1 MNTMKLTGS
10 DNLAR
15 DQLFSQQDDPEILE
29 ISMIRNP
36 KVTRINPASSP
47 YASTPLE
54 REIVRLGE
62 IRSEMGRYGDISVL
76 QTFIPMKAEQSCV
89 DCHRKVNGHDLNVGE
104 VIGIIKLTTSLAGVT
119 GTVAD
124 DQRRIISGGVLFS
137 LLIGVTIFA
146 VAMSIVRP
154 IRSLVSATER
164 VAKGDFS
171 QKVINNTK
179 DEIGILTRSF
189 NHMTENLKG
198 YRKKLERKNLNLRIS
213 REIIEGM
220 STSLEPQ
227 NFLSSFSSAIRDII
241 PFDLTALFWSEGQE
255 SRLWINV
262 IGDEV
267 SEALIDEAR
276 EEIKNSVK
284 KIYGRIP
291 WEEPRL
297 IIFGNETVA
306 KTSYKNRRSD
316 IYPLYLEDNH
326 VIFVYFQYTEPDNV
340 VEDDNEEMLK
350 NILDNISLTFKH
362 LLGLKKIYEELKR
375 LHDTKL
381 EFTAIASHE
390 LRTPLSAINNS
401 ISLLSKESEDQLTL
415 QQKDFIKIAKRNTKK
430 MIHLVNN
437 LLDLTGL
444 ELGKLEIETER
455 SDLIDVVRNVIES
468 VNALAIKKSIK
479 INWSNGNEPHFA
491 ICNALRIEQ
500 VLTNLLTNAIK
511 FSSPGEEINISIE
524 DTEKEGRKLVCVSVE
539 DSGPGIPEE
548 FRESIFEPFKQVDMS
563 ASRKE
568 GGFGLGLAIARR
580 LVEAQGGKLWVE
592 SEVGK
597 GSRFIFTLPLDS

>member
-76 QTFIPMKAEQSCV
+76 QTFIPMKAERSCV

>member
-76 QTFIPMKAEQSCV
+76 QTFIPMKAERSCV

-171 QKVINNTK
+171 QKVINDTK

-227 NFLSSFSSAIRDII
+227 NFLSSFSSAI
-241 PFDLTALFWSEGQE
+241 
-255 SRLWINV
+255 
-262 IGDEV
+262 
-267 SEALIDEAR
+267 
-276 EEIKNSVK
+276 
-284 KIYGRIP
+284 
-291 WEEPRL
+291 
-297 IIFGNETVA
+297 
-306 KTSYKNRRSD
+306 
-316 IYPLYLEDNH
+316 
-326 VIFVYFQYTEPDNV
+326 
-340 VEDDNEEMLK
+340 
-350 NILDNISLTFKH
+350 
-362 LLGLKKIYEELKR
+362 
-375 LHDTKL
+375 
-381 EFTAIASHE
+381 
-390 LRTPLSAINNS
+390 
-401 ISLLSKESEDQLTL
+401 
-415 QQKDFIKIAKRNTKK
+415 
-430 MIHLVNN
+430 
-437 LLDLTGL
+437 
-444 ELGKLEIETER
+444 
-455 SDLIDVVRNVIES
+455 
-468 VNALAIKKSIK
+468 
-479 INWSNGNEPHFA
+479 
-491 ICNALRIEQ
+491 
-500 VLTNLLTNAIK
+500 
-511 FSSPGEEINISIE
+511 
-524 DTEKEGRKLVCVSVE
+524 
-539 DSGPGIPEE
+539 
-548 FRESIFEPFKQVDMS
+548 
-563 ASRKE
+563 
-568 GGFGLGLAIARR
+568 
-580 LVEAQGGKLWVE
+580 
-592 SEVGK
+592 
-597 GSRFIFTLPLDS
+597 